1 MNQPFYQLCLETL
14 RRELVPAMG
23 CTEPIAIAYAAALCR
38 ATLDCLPDESK
49 IRVSGSILKNA
60 KSVIVPATGG
70 RKGIGTAV
78 AAGLLGGDAQASL
91 EVLTNAPEDLGD
103 RVQSYLQSH
112 PVQVSLTDSGYI
124 FEIDLICFA
133 QGSSARVRI
142 VGNHTHVVL
151 ISRDHQTLF
160 EDMIGTDDLGE
171 LTADQLNIRDIYAF
185 AASCRME
192 DVEPIIRR
200 QIAFN
205 TALSNEGLRRRL
217 GACIGQILLA
227 SSDQPDVALRA
238 KARAAADSDARMSGC
253 ELPAV
258 INAGS
263 GNQGIT
269 ITMPIVTYAEHLG
282 ATDEELI
289 RAMVLVNL
297 CSIRIRNTIGCLSAY
312 CGAVCAGCAAGAGI
326 AYLHRYYYFGHM
338 HMDTR
343 RRCITM
349 YTGWQMAERPC
360 AGTGS
365 ASCSRKQ
372 NGEKP
377 GTGRSEQAVREHEE
391 IAGLR
396 TVISVPRHRWPAEH
410 RSMCAGEH
418 AFAALGLENGDSV
431 V

>member
-38 ATLDCLPDESK
+38 ATLGCLPDESK

-160 EDMIGTDDLGE
+160 EDKIGTDDLGE

-205 TALSNEGLRRRL
+205 TALSNEGLRRRW

-238 KARAAADSDARMSGC
+238 KARAAAGSDARMSGC

-282 ATDEELI
+282 ATDEEMI
-289 RAMVLVNL
+289 RAMVLANL

-326 AYLHRYYYFGHM
+326 AYLHHGNESI
-338 HMDTR
+338 
-343 RRCITM
+343 ITHTIVNGLAILSGTICDGAKPSCAAKIAM
-349 YTGWQMAERPC
+349 SVEAGILACEMAIHGQEFYGGDGIIKKGIENTIREVGRLGREGMAHTNEVILDIMLEL
-360 AGTGS
+360 AGKTS
-365 ASCSRKQ
+365 NK
-372 NGEKP
+372 
-377 GTGRSEQAVREHEE
+377 
-391 IAGLR
+391 
-396 TVISVPRHRWPAEH
+396 
-410 RSMCAGEH
+410 
-418 AFAALGLENGDSV
+418 
-431 V
+431 